1 MSARGSAHS
10 YPRARWRV
18 LSLSPCLGQPLR
30 AMRPINDTPPAPPPG
45 HYRMPPDGAKGT
57 SSYKR
62 CMEHSVRYDTADLIT
77 TNRKDFNDP
86 KTPHQALTY
95 VPDATIGPRAQM
107 MARKIQAQALE
118 KQPAAENPRE
128 WDTVAQE
135 SYQWPQVDQH
145 YRATLGQKK
154 MRSLDN
160 APIPGRDRTFVL
172 EHRIVKPHLCLE
184 TDEGKTQE
192 SALLEQD
199 VPITFYSAQPHMH
212 PMSVPTGTNPF
223 GKDSGF
229 SMPIAQFDRAPIK
242 DL

>member
-1 MSARGSAHS
+1 
-10 YPRARWRV
+10 
-18 LSLSPCLGQPLR
+18 
-30 AMRPINDTPPAPPPG
+30 MRPS
-45 HYRMPPDGAKGT
+45 R
-57 SSYKR
+57 
-62 CMEHSVRYDTADLIT
+62 
-77 TNRKDFNDP
+77 
-86 KTPHQALTY
+86 
-95 VPDATIGPRAQM
+95 
-107 MARKIQAQALE
+107 
-118 KQPAAENPRE
+118 
-128 WDTVAQE
+128 
-135 SYQWPQVDQH
+135 
-145 YRATLGQKK
+145 
-154 MRSLDN
+154 
-160 APIPGRDRTFVL
+160 RDRTFVL

>member
-1 MSARGSAHS
+1 
-10 YPRARWRV
+10 
-18 LSLSPCLGQPLR
+18 
-30 AMRPINDTPPAPPPG
+30 MRPINDTPPAPPPG